1 MNKVLFLDTTH
12 KYLIDELEKK
22 NIICDFEFSKTKSQ
36 IEKIIARYDG
46 IVIRSR
52 FKIDKK
58 FIDAAKKLK
67 FIARA
72 GSGLENID
80 TKYAEQKKIKCINA
94 AEGNKQAVAE
104 HALALI
110 LNLFNKI
117 NQANNELKS
126 GKWLREENRGIELSG
141 KKIGIIGFGNTG
153 SSFVNLL
160 KNFDL
165 EILVYDKYKQ
175 NYEYKSSLKEIFEKA
190 EILSLHV
197 PLNDET
203 KKYID
208 KSFINKMKKPFY
220 LINTSRGQCVDTKAL
235 IRGIKENKV
244 KGACLD
250 VFEHEKTSF
259 EKLKINRDL
268 TFLLNSNKTILT
280 PHIAGWTTESYFK
293 IAKILSEKIISE
305 LS

>member
-12 KYLIDELEKK
+12 KYLIDQLEKK

-36 IEKIIARYDG
+36 IEKIIAKYDG

-126 GKWLREENRGIELSG
+126 GKWLREENRGVELSG
-141 KKIGIIGFGNTG
+141 KKIGVIGFGNTG

-165 EILVYDKYKQ
+165 ELLVYDKYKQ

-203 KKYID
+203 KKYVD
-208 KSFINKMKKPFY
+208 ESFINKMKKPFY

-259 EKLKINRDL
+259 EKLKRNRDL
-268 TFLLNSNKTILT
+268 SFLLNSNKTILT

>member
-80 TKYAEQKKIKCINA
+80 TKYAKQKKIKCINA

-165 EILVYDKYKQ
+165 ELLVYDKYKQ
-175 NYEYKSSLKEIFEKA
+175 NHEYKSSLEEIFKRA

-203 KKYID
+203 KKYVD
-208 KSFINKMKKPFY
+208 ESFINRMKKPFY

-235 IRGIKENKV
+235 VKGIIKNKI

-250 VFEHEKTSF
+250 VFEHEKNSF
-259 EKLKINRDL
+259 EKLKRNRDL

-280 PHIAGWTTESYFK
+280 PHIAGWTIESYFK